1 MKKNMRSFQTP
12 FSGGGR
18 TTGRAVS
25 FSFLPAWLLLAAC
38 LLPLIAPSLCRAAG
52 DDLEST
58 TGRTPF
64 TIAEAISTALA
75 NSPDLQSSLARIHQ
89 AEAGLARARAPF
101 WPRLSLFSEYVR
113 ADAPSSYLFKTIDA
127 RSLAPGTNFNKPGIL
142 ENFESGVKVD
152 VNLYR
157 GGQDLLQHRIAETDM
172 DASRFAHLAVRNTLV
187 LSVIQLYYNV
197 LAAADLVEIAAQTK
211 KTVERQLEDRRIR
224 YEGGSV
230 LRSEVL
236 SLKARLA
243 QAETDLLQAGNR
255 FQLMLATLNKVLGS
269 ALPENVILNDSGWSP
284 PPCPGSYEKTLALAL
299 EKRPE
304 RARVKETV
312 AAAELARRKARAS
325 YLPTANAQARWYV
338 DDEAMEY
345 DRHEDNWS
353 LGVVLNWELFSG
365 FSTQAG
371 IARAEAMVEEGLA
384 TLRRVEQEIELDVKS
399 TYLQLSEAKSR
410 LEVAIL
416 GNQEAEEA
424 FRLVSLEYQGGSA
437 SVVRFLNAELA
448 LQSARIAE
456 TTARYDVKKAQADL
470 CRAMGCFADDNGTV
484 PPNCPDS

>member
-12 FSGGGR
+12 FTGGR
-18 TTGRAVS
+18 RTSGRPAP
-25 FSFLPAWLLLAAC
+25 FSLLPAWLLVAAC
-38 LLPLIAPSLCRAAG
+38 LLPLISAPLCRAAG
-52 DDLEST
+52 EDTEPT
-58 TGRTPF
+58 AGRSSF
-64 TIAEAISTALA
+64 TITEAISTALV
-75 NSPDLQSSLARIHQ
+75 NSPDLQSSMARIRQ

-101 WPRLSLFSEYVR
+101 WPRLSVYSEYVR

-127 RSLAPGTNFNKPGIL
+127 RSLAPDTNFNEPGIL

-152 VNLYR
+152 VNLYK
-157 GGQDLLQHRIAETDM
+157 GGQDLLQQRIAKTHM
-172 DASRFAHLAVRNTLV
+172 GASRYAHRAVRNTLV
-187 LSVIQLYYNV
+187 LSVIQTYYNV
-197 LAAADLVEIAAQTK
+197 LAAADFIEIASQTK
-211 KTVERQLEDRRIR
+211 RTVERQLEDRRIR

-243 QAETDLLQAGNR
+243 QAEADLLQAKNR

-284 PPCPGSYEKTLALAL
+284 PPCPGSYAKTLALAL
-299 EKRPE
+299 ERRPE

-312 AAAELARRKARAS
+312 AAAELARRKARAA

-353 LGVVLNWELFSG
+353 LGLVLNWELFSG
-365 FSTQAG
+365 FSTEAG
-371 IARAEAMVEEGLA
+371 IARAEALEEEGRA

-399 TYLQLSEAKSR
+399 SYLLLSEAKSR

-424 FRLVSLEYQGGSA
+424 FRLVSLEYEGGSA

-470 CRAMGCFADDNGTV
+470 CRAMGCFADDDSPV